1 MFLELEIFA
10 YVPLIHPLGDQAQ
23 PVFPQCRTKEW
34 EDVLMSKVF
43 PGYSL
48 FTKPLSHIA
57 WLVIVPE

>member
-23 PVFPQCRTKEW
+23 PVFPQCRTEERK
-34 EDVLMSKVF
+34 DVRMPKVF

-48 FTKPLSHIA
+48 FAKPLSHIA
-57 WLVIVPE
+57 RGKS